1 MTVGQQARI
10 VLFVGM
16 MLMSAVA
23 APTKVQSQPSGG
35 RDSPS
40 VFDGVLSNI
49 AGTPEISTARLRAA
63 LTDSSAIVL
72 DARPYDEYAVSHIP
86 ARERFRQSRG
96 RRLRCTSATRLRSL
110 KAFPTRLSP

>member
-1 MTVGQQARI
+1 VASSNADHATL
-10 VLFVGM
+10 VL
-16 MLMSAVA
+16 
-23 APTKVQSQPSGG
+23 QSQPARQE
-35 RDSPS
+35 RDAPS
-40 VFDGVLSNI
+40 VFDGVLNNI
-49 AGTPEISTARLRAA
+49 AGTPEISTARLRVA
-63 LTDSSAIVL
+63 LTDSSAIIL